1 MDFTVVLRGYDRE
14 EVDSLV
20 QRVREALES
29 NDVTTRAEVR
39 ELIRTT
45 TFQRRFRG
53 YDWNEVDDYLR
64 RMADQ
69 LA

>member
-20 QRVREALES
+20 ERVREALEL

-53 YDWNEVDDYLR
+53 YECNEVDDYLR
-64 RMADQ
+64 RMTDQ